1 MTQPPQGRA
10 AAYAATTLEAAMR
23 RALALAAQGPAY
35 GPNPRV
41 GCVLLDPGGQPVA
54 EGFHRGAGTPHAEAA
69 ALAAARAR
77 GVDPRGTTAVVT
89 LEPCAHHGR
98 TGPCADALIDAGV
111 AAVYVA
117 VTDPNPVAT
126 GGAARL
132 RAAGI
137 EVTTG
142 IVADEGEELLR
153 QWLHAVRTG
162 RPYVTLKL
170 ATSLDGRVAATDGTS
185 RWITGPQARAH
196 AHTVRAQVDAIA
208 VGTGTAVTD
217 DPSLTAR
224 TIEGGLFEH
233 QPLRVVV
240 GRRAVPDN
248 ARLRGPGGALL
259 HLPEHDLGAVLR
271 ELAER
276 EVRHL
281 LVEGGPTLATA
292 LLAADAVDEL
302 HAYVAP
308 VLLGAGATAVGDLGV
323 TTIGDA
329 ARFTTHDVTRL
340 GEDVLLVA
348 RRTQPAQPVEPAAA
362 TASVQPVQSG
372 RLSRHTKEEI

>member
-137 EVTTG
+137 GVTTG
-142 IVADEGEELLR
+142 ILADEGEELLR

>member
-1 MTQPPQGRA
+1 MTQAPQGDAVATAPRA
-10 AAYAATTLEAAMR
+10 VEAAMR
-23 RALALAAQGPAY
+23 RALALAAQGPAH
-35 GPNPRV
+35 GTNPRV
-41 GCVLLDPGGQPVA
+41 GCVLLDPGGRTVA

-69 ALAAARAR
+69 ALAAARAD

-111 AAVYVA
+111 AAVHVA
-117 VTDPNPVAT
+117 VADPNPVAT
-126 GGAARL
+126 GGADRL

-137 EVTTG
+137 AVTVGTL
-142 IVADEGEELLR
+142 ADEGEELLR
-153 QWLHAVRTG
+153 PWLHAVRTG

-170 ATSLDGRVAATDGTS
+170 ATSLDGRVAAVDGTS
-185 RWITGPQARAH
+185 RWITGAPARAH

-208 VGTGTAVTD
+208 VGTGTALAD

-224 TIEGGLFEH
+224 TVDGGLFEH
-233 QPLRVVV
+233 QPVRVVL
-240 GRRAVPDN
+240 GRRTLPDG

-259 HLPEHDLGAVLR
+259 QLPGHDLHAALDELGA
-271 ELAER
+271 R

-292 LLAADAVDEL
+292 LLAADVVDEV

-323 TTIGDA
+323 TTIDDA
-329 ARFTTHDVTRL
+329 ARFGTREVTRL
-340 GEDVLLVA
+340 GDDVLLVA
-348 RRTQPAQPVEPAAA
+348 RRVRSPDAARPDQPHQPHQPARP
-362 TASVQPVQSG
+362 
-372 RLSRHTKEEI
+372 RRHTTEEI